1 MKATPT
7 EKSALTSL
15 EVCELANVTYRQ
27 LDYWTRQR
35 WVAATPQF
43 PGSGATRFYTRT
55 EAKRVALMA
64 RMVEAGIQPIDAHML
79 TLRGE
84 YDDEG
89 VFRAALYGHV
99 YVEVFP

>member
-1 MKATPT
+1 MPT
-7 EKSALTSL
+7 KTLALTSAQ
-15 EVCELANVTYRQ
+15 VCEQAKCSYRQ

-35 WVAATPQF
+35 WVTATPQF

-64 RMVEAGIQPIDAHML
+64 RMVDAGIQPIDAHML

-84 YDDEG
+84 YDEDG

>member
-1 MKATPT
+1 MPT
-7 EKSALTSL
+7 RLSLTSL
-15 EVCELANVTYRQ
+15 EVCALADITYRQ

-35 WVAATPQF
+35 WVTATPQA
-43 PGSGATRFYTRT
+43 PGSGKERRYTRK

-64 RMVEAGIQPIDAHML
+64 KLVDAGIPPLDAHML

-84 YDDEG
+84 YDAEG
-89 VFRAALYGHV
+89 VFRASLFGHV

>member
-1 MKATPT
+1 MKTMT
-7 EKSALTSL
+7 RRTTLSSL
-15 EVCELANVTYRQ
+15 EVCALANCTYRQ

-35 WVAATPQF
+35 WITATPQT
-43 PGSGATRFYTRT
+43 PGSGKERRYTRK

-64 RMVEAGIQPIDAHML
+64 QIVDAGIPPLDAHML

-84 YDDEG
+84 YDANG
-89 VFRAALYGHV
+89 VFRASLFGHV